1 MATLGFGNLILSQE
15 AQSAPFRQHWLCC
28 LSLYVLAT
36 ARFTLTTYTNHEGC
50 HVMER
55 ESFMSQEI
63 ADVLNASFIPVK
75 IDREERPD
83 IDAIYM
89 NC

>member
-1 MATLGFGNLILSQE
+1 
-15 AQSAPFRQHWLCC
+15 
-28 LSLYVLAT
+28 
-36 ARFTLTTYTNHEGC
+36 
-50 HVMER
+50 MER

-63 ADVLNASFIPVK
+63 ADLLNASFIPVK

-89 NC
+89 NCKGLKGVSTHH